1 MLLTLPQLALYN
13 RCGHSRSQHITAEQR
28 AQLIELY
35 IGYFNRA
42 PEKAGLDYWAGQLLD
57 LINSGKTEDEA
68 FQTIAD
74 QFYDAGVQFGL
85 YGASDTTQEFITR
98 IYKNA
103 LGRDTVDA
111 DGMNYWTQKL
121 ESGEVSRGQFVR
133 VLLKEAREY
142 VANNPDSE
150 YAWVTTYL
158 ENRKAVGEWFAQNS
172 AGLTGQDAIT
182 QGTAVIANS
191 VTPETAQNGQTAEQ
205 AVAAAEQAQTAAQ
218 GQTFML
224 TQGAETVEGTDG
236 DDTIEGV
243 VSSLASARTLDAGDV
258 IDGGAGDD
266 TLKVDLQSNFAGF
279 TGEGF
284 LKNVEVVELT
294 NSGTIAREFSA
305 KRRPEK
311 GHPLI

>member
-1 MLLTLPQLALYN
+1 M
-13 RCGHSRSQHITAEQR
+13 CKE
-28 AQLIELY
+28 
-35 IGYFNRA
+35 IGGCR
-42 PEKAGLDYWAGQLLD
+42 
-57 LINSGKTEDEA
+57 
-68 FQTIAD
+68 
-74 QFYDAGVQFGL
+74 
-85 YGASDTTQEFITR
+85 
-98 IYKNA
+98 
-103 LGRDTVDA
+103 
-111 DGMNYWTQKL
+111 
-121 ESGEVSRGQFVR
+121 
-133 VLLKEAREY
+133 
-142 VANNPDSE
+142 
-150 YAWVTTYL
+150 
-158 ENRKAVGEWFAQNS
+158 
-172 AGLTGQDAIT
+172 AIT
-182 QGTAVIANS
+182 
-191 VTPETAQNGQTAEQ
+191 
-205 AVAAAEQAQTAAQ
+205 
-218 GQTFML
+218 L

>member
-1 MLLTLPQLALYN
+1 MTP
-13 RCGHSRSQHITAEQR
+13 RKSSS
-28 AQLIELY
+28 
-35 IGYFNRA
+35 
-42 PEKAGLDYWAGQLLD
+42 P
-57 LINSGKTEDEA
+57 
-68 FQTIAD
+68 
-74 QFYDAGVQFGL
+74 
-85 YGASDTTQEFITR
+85 AST
-98 IYKNA
+98 KNA